1 MRNGE
6 QVGPLKGYSCQLI
19 IDDAIE
25 WLKRDEKKKP
35 FLMNIWFNEPHSVL
49 AAPDHIVG
57 QYGKT
62 GDSAA
67 LYSGT
72 VDNMDRS
79 IGRLITELETRNLLD
94 NTIIIFS
101 SDHGSY
107 REDRNGGL
115 KGNKGSNF
123 QGGLLSPGIF
133 FWPKGFAGG
142 RVEDEACGAVDLLP
156 TLCGLVGV
164 DKPKGVHL
172 DGEDLSSLLR
182 EKKPF
187 VRQQPLFWYNP
198 EGWPTAAVRMG
209 DYTLVGFKDYEF
221 PRDQVTMKAK
231 LDRIAKLVGVPDST
245 AGGNLRSRVFNS
257 TFSNPEANRLR

>member
-1 MRNGE
+1 MRSGLRE
-6 QVGPLKGYSCQLI
+6 ICDLGSAKLAHTRSLKG
-19 IDDAIE
+19 
-25 WLKRDEKKKP
+25 EKNESGKP
-35 FLMNIWFNEPHSVL
+35 FLMNVWFNEPHSVL

-57 QYGKT
+57 QYGEI

-72 VDNMDRS
+72 VDNMDRA
-79 IGRLITELETRNLLD
+79 IGRLVTELETRNLLD
-94 NTIIIFS
+94 DTIIVFS

-172 DGEDLSSLLR
+172 DGEDLSPLLKQLKIDYVNQIARSTTSMGGRVYRGQFSGANPRKNFVFTNAPSLR
-182 EKKPF
+182 HF
-187 VRQQPLFWYNP
+187 R
-198 EGWPTAAVRMG
+198 R
-209 DYTLVGFKDYEF
+209 
-221 PRDQVTMKAK
+221 R
-231 LDRIAKLVGVPDST
+231 
-245 AGGNLRSRVFNS
+245 
-257 TFSNPEANRLR
+257 